1 MKIFSGSVE
10 NEDCNCKEYI
20 KANERT
26 LISCFSSTTFEKVG
40 EGLSFSLFI
49 FLYTKK
55 VATSTHMMQKCR
67 TRTDENKIDHIA
79 RLAGKIFW
87 KD

>member
-1 MKIFSGSVE
+1 MKNFSGSVE

-40 EGLSFSLFI
+40 EGLSFSLFV

-55 VATSTHMMQKCR
+55 SSDKHAYDAKVPNSY
-67 TRTDENKIDHIA
+67 
-79 RLAGKIFW
+79 
-87 KD
+87 